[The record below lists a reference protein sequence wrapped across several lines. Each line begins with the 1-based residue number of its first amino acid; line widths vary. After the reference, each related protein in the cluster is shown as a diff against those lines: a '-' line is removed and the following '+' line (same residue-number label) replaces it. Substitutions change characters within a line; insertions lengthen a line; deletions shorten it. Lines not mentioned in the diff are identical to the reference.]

1 MGEERKR
8 EEKKRQAVWS
18 VVSEVYDIDSG
29 DKERTSGKRTET
41 DSRREE
47 GREGP

>member
-8 EEKKRQAVWS
+8 EEKKCQAVWS

-41 DSRREE
+41 DRQQTRR
-47 GREGP
+47 REGP